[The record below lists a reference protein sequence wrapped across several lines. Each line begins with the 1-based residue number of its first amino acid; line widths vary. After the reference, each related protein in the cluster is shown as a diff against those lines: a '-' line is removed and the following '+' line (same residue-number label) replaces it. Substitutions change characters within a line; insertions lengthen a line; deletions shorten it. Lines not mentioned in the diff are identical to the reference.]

1 MLPFS
6 VFGGGYGDSKTRPCD
21 GDVRVPEST
30 RDEGEGDCDGVASMN
45 TKRSPKVK
53 HLSPKQIDDLVV
65 SRADED
71 KAWGTPIEVRRAK
84 RGSFSIPPELA
95 ERAAFLARMHHAAGV
110 EEWLARVIKER
121 IELEEVAYAAAKQEM
136 ITKRERRTTP

>member
-1 MLPFS
+1 
-6 VFGGGYGDSKTRPCD
+6 
-21 GDVRVPEST
+21 
-30 RDEGEGDCDGVASMN
+30 MN

-65 SRADED
+65 SQVGED
-71 KAWGTPIEVRRAK
+71 KAWGTPIAVRRAK
-84 RGSFSIPPELA
+84 RGAFSIPPDLA

-121 IELEEVAYAAAKQEM
+121 IELEEVAYAAAKREM
-136 ITKRERRTTP
+136 ITKRERRTTL